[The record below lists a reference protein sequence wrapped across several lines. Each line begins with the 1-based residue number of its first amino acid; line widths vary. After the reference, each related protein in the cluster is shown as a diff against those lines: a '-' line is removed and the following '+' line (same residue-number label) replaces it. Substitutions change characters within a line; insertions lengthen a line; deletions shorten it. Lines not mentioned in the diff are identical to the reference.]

1 MCRVEMTTEIDRL
14 VRPTEGRSLI
24 NGSVDVEIIF
34 QHHRVSH
41 DMIVIKVVKD
51 DHEQS
56 RL

>member
-14 VRPTEGRSLI
+14 VRSTEGRSLI
-24 NGSVDVEIIF
+24 NRSVDVEIIF
-34 QHHRVSH
+34 RHHRVSH

-56 RL
+56 GL